1 MPRATP
7 FRFAL
12 DPRRSFAISIGW
24 LITLLSLGLAGMT
37 GWWEGDLAR
46 DSLLEQRS
54 ERAASAA
61 QQWSS
66 GLEAALAQRRQPLR
80 TAAAMVPEAMLRQ
93 DVARLSAVF
102 HDLQAGYPELS
113 WIGLADATGHLL
125 TSTSVPADAAADAD
139 VSHRDWYREGQRR
152 SWIGVAQAD
161 PVPSH
166 FIALAMPVR
175 DAEGG
180 VIGVIGAHLD
190 WAWVVGAAAR
200 LHQRMPFLAGGD
212 ALLLDAAG
220 RVLIGPAA
228 LLGQAAPPDDAG
240 ASASV
245 PPSADGSLHTL
256 GWRVQLRWPKD
267 EVTRGADAA
276 RSHIVWLSLG
286 LGSLA
291 ALAGIALADRLTR
304 RLTRL
309 TASVQAV
316 GPQAEQGIAV
326 PSGNDEVSHLGRA
339 FNTLLQSLLNERDA
353 LARLTAEL
361 EQRVQARTRE
371 VERLAEE
378 TRYAAVVRERLRIAR
393 DLHDTLAHSM
403 MAMLA
408 EVRILKRLHQHNP
421 EALADEL
428 AHAEQ
433 AAQEGLNEARAA
445 ILRMRFNGV
454 RDLGLGPALADAIT
468 RFTSR
473 TGLAVAFSADPNAAL
488 FADTRAETV
497 FRIAEEA
504 LRNIERHA
512 AATEVSLQLRDE
524 EKGLLVLRI
533 GDNGVGFD
541 TEVAHPG
548 HYGLVG
554 LREQAHLV
562 GAQLSI
568 TSAPGQGTQLRLSLC
583 TEPDLV
589 S

>member
-1 MPRATP
+1 MP
-7 FRFAL
+7 FRFIF
-12 DPRRSFAISIGW
+12 DPRRSFATSIGW
-24 LITLLSLGLAGMT
+24 LISLLLIGLAGMT

-54 ERAASAA
+54 ERAANAA

-66 GLEAALAQRRQPLR
+66 GLDAALAQRRQPLR
-80 TAAAMVPEAMLRQ
+80 TAAAMVPRALLRQ
-93 DVARLSAVF
+93 DAERLSVVF
-102 HDLQAGYPELS
+102 GDLQAGYPELA
-113 WIGLADATGHLL
+113 WIGLADATGRLL
-125 TSTSVPADAAADAD
+125 TSTSTAPASDAPPGD
-139 VSHRDWYREGQRR
+139 VAGRAWFREGLHGA
-152 SWIGVAQAD
+152 WIGVD
-161 PVPSH
+161 PSDTVPAR

-175 DAEGG
+175 DAEGRA
-180 VIGVIGAHLD
+180 IGVIGARLEWRWLVD
-190 WAWVVGAAAR
+190 AAAQLR
-200 LHQRMPFLAGGD
+200 QRVPLLEGSS

-220 RVLIGPAA
+220 RVLIGPPA
-228 LLGQAAPPDDAG
+228 LLGRPAPPEEAA

-245 PPSADGSLHTL
+245 PPGAGGSLQTL
-256 GWRVQLRWPKD
+256 GWRVLLQWPEA
-267 EVTRGADAA
+267 EVTRRADAE
-276 RSHIVWLSLG
+276 RSRIFWWSLG
-286 LGSLA
+286 LGGVA
-291 ALAGIALADRLTR
+291 ALAGIALADRVTR

-316 GPQAEQGIAV
+316 DPQAEQGIAV
-326 PSGNDEVSHLGRA
+326 PRGNDEVSHLGRA
-339 FNTLLQSLLNERDA
+339 FDTLLQSLRRERDA

-408 EVRILKRLHQHNP
+408 EVRILRRLHQHDP
-421 EALADEL
+421 GALADEL
-428 AHAEQ
+428 ARAEE
-433 AAQEGLNEARAA
+433 AAQQGLNEARAA

-454 RDLGLGPALADAIT
+454 RDLGLGPALADAIA

-473 TGLAVAFSADPNAAL
+473 TGLAVAYGADPNAAV

-512 AATEVSLQLRDE
+512 AATEVSVQLRDE
-524 EKGLLVLRI
+524 DGGQLVLDI
-533 GDNGVGFD
+533 ADNGVGFD
-541 TEVAHPG
+541 ADAPHPG

-554 LREQAHLV
+554 LREQAQLV
-562 GAQLSI
+562 GARLSI
-568 TSAPGQGTQLRLSLC
+568 TSAPGQGTRLRLSLG
-583 TEPDLV
+583 TGPDLV